1 MFTLTIVWK
10 FAEFNKS
17 KKINKTKTKS
27 KTFIFLS
34 LQLFN
39 LMWRTLWRFSPC
51 DTQGWR
57 GRHVDRARGA
67 HSVAPTHYLRGNKGV
82 TSLIKF
88 NWFDTRLL
96 RKDHKHSSDALE
108 GKKRDPSFELSLFF
122 IFLLFIYPPPQ
133 KKKKNQW
140 TVLLALCCDQWVFLL
155 SPLKRDTSRL
165 ATNHGTHTW
174 CHFWHQQEALPK
186 PVLTSWSILIFT
198 TVRICK
204 N

>member
-1 MFTLTIVWK
+1 MFTLTIVLK

-39 LMWRTLWRFSPC
+39 LTWRTLWRFSPC

-57 GRHVDRARGA
+57 GCHVDRARGA

-96 RKDHKHSSDALE
+96 RKVTSTVLMHWRE
-108 GKKRDPSFELSLFF
+108 KKRSQFWIIAVFYFCIPEAVSDLLVVTELGRHSGELT
-122 IFLLFIYPPPQ
+122 L
-133 KKKKNQW
+133 N
-140 TVLLALCCDQWVFLL
+140 
-155 SPLKRDTSRL
+155 SPRR
-165 ATNHGTHTW
+165 
-174 CHFWHQQEALPK
+174 
-186 PVLTSWSILIFT
+186 
-198 TVRICK
+198 R
-204 N
+204 